1 MVLRFKGGSNAFK
14 VKRARPKVRVAG
26 KFSGH
31 EEDCHVCHGT
41 GKDHGKTCGH
51 CHGTGHEPDDHH

>member
-1 MVLRFKGGSNAFK
+1 MAGGAALRAAKKLN
-14 VKRARPKVRVAG
+14 
-26 KFSGH
+26 GH

-51 CHGTGHEPDDHH
+51 CHGTGHEPSH